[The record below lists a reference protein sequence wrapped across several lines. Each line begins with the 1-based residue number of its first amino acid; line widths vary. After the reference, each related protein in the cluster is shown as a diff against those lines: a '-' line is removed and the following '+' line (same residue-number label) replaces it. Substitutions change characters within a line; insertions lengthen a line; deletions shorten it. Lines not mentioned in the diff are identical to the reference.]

1 MPYVYILESLKD
13 GKFYTGSTIDLRK
26 RLQEHNAGRTP
37 STKYRRPLKL
47 VYFEEYATLG
57 QARVREKAL
66 KQVKAGR
73 EKKILVASF
82 PPEKLL
88 SFIC

>member
-73 EKKILVASF
+73 EKKVLVEQF
-82 PPEKLL
+82 PREKLKP
-88 SFIC
+88 FIA

>member
-1 MPYVYILESLKD
+1 MPFVYILESLKD
-13 GKFYTGSTIDLRK
+13 GQFYTGSTIDLCK

-37 STKYRRPLKL
+37 STKYRRPMKL
-47 VYFEEYATLG
+47 VYFEEFESLG
-57 QARVREKAL
+57 AARVREKAL

-73 EKKILVASF
+73 EKKALVASF

-88 SFIC
+88 PFSN